1 MKMDLRSVRRRSSDS
16 SESDFSEYS
25 VSTISRYNADAVFD
39 FNDWTK
45 TVTQV
50 QKPSIIE
57 VKDDLY
63 VKFDATRKAKPFEFP
78 IKNNSRKPIDI
89 KSIVYSEKYLI
100 LEKEPDC
107 STIKPDETL
116 IHTFQ
121 AKYLRGREIDFTKI
135 HVTLSSNFVVSRTVK
150 IIYDHSLKVQ
160 NYSDKRKIAKLH
172 SVPQE
177 LVKAT
182 NLFCG
187 KLEKKNAVSDLI
199 PSYNELDYKNYIQ
212 HFHGILHLEELYLKR
227 EYEKISQAE
236 AYFKVRDSYYEL
248 YIEDVK
254 TLRPSIQL
262 GNIIL

>member
-1 MKMDLRSVRRRSSDS
+1 MDLRSVRRRTSDS

-39 FNDWTK
+39 FDDWTK

-50 QKPSIIE
+50 QKPSILEI
-57 VKDDLY
+57 KDDLY
-63 VKFDATRKAKPFEFP
+63 VKFDATRKSKPLEFP

-89 KSIVYSEKYLI
+89 KAIVYNEKYLT
-100 LEKEPDC
+100 LEKGPDY

-135 HVTLSSNFVVSRTVK
+135 HVTLSNNFLLTRTVK
-150 IIYDHSLKVQ
+150 IIYDHSLKVK
-160 NYSDKRKIAKLH
+160 NYSDTRSKAKSH
-172 SVPQE
+172 SVPEE

-182 NLFCG
+182 DLFCN
-187 KLEKKNAVSDLI
+187 KLEKKNAVSDLV
-199 PSYNELDYKNYIQ
+199 PSYDELVYENYTRY
-212 HFHGILHLEELYLKR
+212 FHGILHLEELYLKR
-227 EYEKISQAE
+227 EYERLFQAE
-236 AYFKVRDSYYEL
+236 AYFRAHESYYEL
-248 YIEDVK
+248 TIEDVK
-254 TLRPSIQL
+254 TLRPSIQI